1 MGSKARFAK
10 HIAPIVNEA
19 VKKSNGVLVEP
30 FCGGCNL
37 TTHFEGKIIANDLNK
52 NLIDLFKEAISGR
65 EFPDFVSGE
74 MYEEARNGNLDDAL
88 TAYIG
93 FCASYSGKYFAG
105 YVGNN
110 YLSERVRIRNYQR
123 EAINNFLLTVEGLR
137 SMRDLE
143 FSSLPYYDLE
153 IKEGGVVY
161 CDPPYFGTTG
171 YKTGEFDHERFWKW
185 AEAVSEHSTVF
196 VSEYTTLSDFFCAG
210 VGEGRPSI
218 TVQNGKESN
227 RKIIHQYIKLKN
239 YAAFIY

>member
-1 MGSKARFAK
+1 MQYMGSKARFAK
-10 HIAPIVNEA
+10 HIAPIVNKA

-37 TTHFEGKIIANDLNK
+37 TTHFKGKIRANDLNK
-52 NLIDLFKEAISGR
+52 NLIALFKEAINGR
-65 EFPDFVSGE
+65 KFPDFVSRE

-110 YLSERVRIRNYQR
+110 YLSERGKIRNRQQ

-137 SMRDLE
+137 SMEDLE
-143 FSSLPYYDLE
+143 LSSLPYYDLE
-153 IKEGGVVY
+153 IKEGSVVY
-161 CDPPYFGTTG
+161 CDPPYMGTTG
-171 YKTGEFDHERFWKW
+171 YKTGGFNHERFWKW

-196 VSEYTTLSDFFCAG
+196 VSEYTTLSDFFVPVWEKDTKITLARAG
-210 VGEGRPSI
+210 KRATE
-218 TVQNGKESN
+218 
-227 RKIIHQYIKLKN
+227 KL
-239 YAAFIY
+239 FINILN